1 MPKETHFYDTIN
13 AIRNYDTTGGQ
24 TGYNYYHSYNVTFP
38 LRSPLIN
45 LKSITLKSVE
55 MPMDVTLTTLRL
67 SNNSHTLTIKC
78 TYNAFVNVSIIVDL
92 QAKTHTLTTLIND
105 INSSIGA
112 NCSSRVISAAF
123 IVT

>member
-24 TGYNYYHSYNVTFP
+24 TGYVRYHSYNVTFP

-55 MPMDVTLTTLRL
+55 MPMNETLTTLRL
-67 SNNSHTLTIKC
+67 SNNSHIFTIKF
-78 TYNAFVNVSIIVDL
+78 TYNAFVNIIMKWKDFYKKKIL
-92 QAKTHTLTTLIND
+92 EWFLL
-105 INSSIGA
+105 
-112 NCSSRVISAAF
+112 
-123 IVT
+123 